1 MAFRGF
7 QGRALRLPFQGSA
20 LDPPKA
26 EGLWNPVSETSIAHA
41 LQVSGI
47 AKSYGE
53 APVLRSVDLAVAPG
67 AIVALLGPSGC
78 GKTTLLRLVAGFDRA
93 DAGSVAL
100 AGRPVADGPP
110 GGRGCWVPPFRRG
123 IGYVPQD
130 GVLFP
135 HLDVSANVGFGL
147 SPAGRR
153 SGRVEAMLD
162 LVGMAG
168 LGRRMPHE
176 LSGGQQQRVSIARAL
191 APEPALVLL
200 DEPFNALDAHLRR
213 TLCAEVRVLLKR
225 GGAAA
230 LMVTHDRDEAFSV
243 ADEVAVMRAGR
254 IVQRGTPA
262 DFYRSPVDLD
272 TARLAGAALRLDGTL
287 AGGEAETPLG
297 RVAVRNPHGVPDGP
311 AALMLRPEQIV
322 PDAGGVRA
330 RVRHAAMLGPLTWLD
345 LEADGGAV
353 SLQACWLAASPP
365 EVGAEIGIRVQGD
378 ALAFPPEG

>member
-1 MAFRGF
+1 MA
-7 QGRALRLPFQGSA
+7 RAPPLPLRSEP
-20 LDPPKA
+20 
-26 EGLWNPVSETSIAHA
+26 SETIIASFA
-41 LQVSGI
+41 LQVSGL
-47 AKSYGE
+47 AKSYGDT
-53 APVLRSVDLAVAPG
+53 PVLRNIDLAVAPG
-67 AIVALLGPSGC
+67 DIVALLGPSGC

-93 DAGSVAL
+93 DTGSVDL
-100 AGRPVADGPP
+100 AGKPVADGPV

-135 HLDVSANVGFGL
+135 HLDVGANVGFGL

-168 LGRRMPHE
+168 FGRRMPHE

-213 TLCAEVRVLLKR
+213 TLCAEVRAILKR
-225 GGAAA
+225 NGAAA

-243 ADEVAVMRAGR
+243 ADEIAVMRRGR
-254 IVQRGTPA
+254 IVQRGTSA

-272 TARLAGAALRLDGTL
+272 TARLAGAAIHLPGLLRDGV
-287 AGGEAETPLG
+287 AETALG
-297 RVAVRNPHGVPDGP
+297 RVAVRNPHDVPDGP
-311 AALMLRPEQIV
+311 VALMLRPEQVIEAA
-322 PDAGGVRA
+322 AGQGARATVR
-330 RVRHAAMLGPLTWLD
+330 RAAMLGPLTWLD
-345 LEADGGAV
+345 LETLVGAV
-353 SLQACWLAASPP
+353 AIQACWLAASPP
-365 EVGAEIGIRVQGD
+365 ETGSEIVVRIHGD
-378 ALAFPPEG
+378 ALAFPADAD